1 MADHAGQKMTGSASP
16 VVVSSASSTSNG
28 PLPSPGASRRNSPSD
43 QNATQP
49 DPPMSTQ
56 LAHPPPAPT
65 PNAPTAPTAPAA
77 PATPLI
83 PATPASSGAAA
94 APGQHSNAA
103 AQMYPSVQTVQSQM
117 PSLTLAQTHL
127 APINGFAL
135 PSMQP
140 QQVQRQGAVFPSPRV
155 NETQLCNSSQ
165 YVALAHLIQRTEPQ
179 VLRQVIRDYHEACLL
194 GSEYHLAFIFN
205 TAIHKAQRSTLTQM
219 IAEFGPRL
227 VQASKRQLLSH
238 FTADDL
244 DELADEIMSKA
255 SPNFL
260 DRALARRL
268 ETIRARS
275 LVNALAKAER
285 LGYDVKDVVE
295 ERKDGTEHVIPYLKY
310 DLAQHPSQH
319 EQPLVQP
326 SAQSSIQPVQMQSLP
341 AMPASTWPQPQA
353 TKTPNDRHCYS
364 TSTQCGVCSR
374 PLSGPDAL
382 EFHKLRQVCYG
393 NFRTMDR
400 VGKEICTHCGCNF
413 NSWGAL
419 SHHMKTQVCGKYTEK
434 DASVLIPALRKF
446 YAEHVSAGA
455 SGATRE
461 PQSTPS
467 STQDQSRIRPAQLSS
482 PAARF
487 KAVNSSTAATMTPRT
502 ASAAGKNSDPY
513 AHLSPEDRKR
523 LEAELAH
530 TESHYGALLRRA
542 MLLPQPEQDEETTK
556 IKNCFNTKQST
567 TRRKYGVKL
576 RERRTKAEIEAER
589 ERLITAPPEENLAQ
603 RQEAS
608 ASQNGSVPAGK
619 KSRINERGDSAPT
632 SQPAIS
638 SPADDSPRKRV
649 RLADMGG
656 LGASAATAEHIDPT
670 TTTAQDHST
679 PQPQSAKESTSN
691 VAKATPDAPVA
702 ATGACNDPMQLDDS
716 TDTEDTDS
724 DSEEE
729 DGDIPA
735 VLTE

>member
-295 ERKDGTEHVIPYLKY
+295 ERKDGTEHVIPYLK
-310 DLAQHPSQH
+310 
-319 EQPLVQP
+319 
-326 SAQSSIQPVQMQSLP
+326 
-341 AMPASTWPQPQA
+341 
-353 TKTPNDRHCYS
+353 
-364 TSTQCGVCSR
+364 
-374 PLSGPDAL
+374 
-382 EFHKLRQVCYG
+382 
-393 NFRTMDR
+393 TMDR